1 MPVADATRSPVGAG
15 GRAAARSDPALL
27 LLLLPPLLF
36 LLAFLVVP
44 MAGLL
49 RASFSEGSRPYDVAG
64 FSLQHYARLL
74 LDGYYLGVIGETLL
88 LGLASAIISLVVG
101 FPVGYSLARLAPAK
115 RRLRL
120 VIVILPL
127 TLSLVVV
134 VFGWLV
140 VLGRNGMLNSIMMSF
155 NLIERPQRLLF
166 NRAAVLVVLI
176 QQFLPF
182 MILSVMSVV
191 TQIDPALEQASAN
204 LRANRFTTFRRVI
217 IPLAMPGILA
227 GLTLVF
233 ILSASA
239 FITPRMVG
247 GARVQMLG
255 SLIYEQVTSLLNWP
269 LGSAMSFILLV
280 LTLLLTM
287 GVNMALAVRLT
298 STRAEQHAR

>member
-1 MPVADATRSPVGAG
+1 
-15 GRAAARSDPALL
+15 
-27 LLLLPPLLF
+27 
-36 LLAFLVVP
+36 
-44 MAGLL
+44 
-49 RASFSEGSRPYDVAG
+49 
-64 FSLQHYARLL
+64 
-74 LDGYYLGVIGETLL
+74 
-88 LGLASAIISLVVG
+88 
-101 FPVGYSLARLAPAK
+101 
-115 RRLRL
+115 
-120 VIVILPL
+120 
-127 TLSLVVV
+127 
-134 VFGWLV
+134 
-140 VLGRNGMLNSIMMSF
+140 
-155 NLIERPQRLLF
+155 
-166 NRAAVLVVLI
+166 
-176 QQFLPF
+176 
-182 MILSVMSVV
+182 VV

-269 LGSAMSFILLV
+269 LGSAMSFVLLV

>member
-1 MPVADATRSPVGAG
+1 
-15 GRAAARSDPALL
+15 
-27 LLLLPPLLF
+27 
-36 LLAFLVVP
+36 
-44 MAGLL
+44 
-49 RASFSEGSRPYDVAG
+49 
-64 FSLQHYARLL
+64 
-74 LDGYYLGVIGETLL
+74 
-88 LGLASAIISLVVG
+88 
-101 FPVGYSLARLAPAK
+101 
-115 RRLRL
+115 
-120 VIVILPL
+120 
-127 TLSLVVV
+127 
-134 VFGWLV
+134 
-140 VLGRNGMLNSIMMSF
+140 MMSF
-155 NLIERPQRLLF
+155 NLVERPQRLLF

-217 IPLAMPGILA
+217 IPLA
-227 GLTLVF
+227 LVF

>member
-1 MPVADATRSPVGAG
+1 M
-15 GRAAARSDPALL
+15 
-27 LLLLPPLLF
+27 
-36 LLAFLVVP
+36 
-44 MAGLL
+44 L

-155 NLIERPQRLLF
+155 NLVERPQRLLF

-191 TQIDPALEQASAN
+191 TQIDPVARTGLGQPA
-204 LRANRFTTFRRVI
+204 RQ
-217 IPLAMPGILA
+217 PLYHVPQGDHPA
-227 GLTLVF
+227 GHAGHSGRLD
-233 ILSASA
+233 
-239 FITPRMVG
+239 PR
-247 GARVQMLG
+247 LHP
-255 SLIYEQVTSLLNWP
+255 EC
-269 LGSAMSFILLV
+269 
-280 LTLLLTM
+280 
-287 GVNMALAVRLT
+287 VRLHHPADGGR
-298 STRAEQHAR
+298 RARADARQPHL

>member
-15 GRAAARSDPALL
+15 GRAAARSDAALL

-88 LGLASAIISLVVG
+88 LGLASAIISLIVG

-115 RRLRL
+115 RRWRL

-140 VLGRNGMLNSIMMSF
+140 
-155 NLIERPQRLLF
+155 
-166 NRAAVLVVLI
+166 LVVLV

-298 STRAEQHAR
+298 STRAE